1 MKFGQRLEQES
12 VPEWSIRT
20 YNPPQLGRGS
30 VSSPRPTS
38 LLTLPAST
46 SPNPVSLKEANE
58 DCRDTD
64 NVDYNSLK
72 HEIKIHTRRD
82 QARAIAIPGQ
92 ADSDLR
98 RFEEGFYEEL
108 CAQHDRVDLFVQ
120 SKTAEIA
127 SRLGAFSMN
136 RGQGHRGDDFANE
149 VAIDHLEHAI
159 ARLAERCAIA
169 PATLKSHKR
178 LLRYQQDV
186 LRCGEDIQALAR
198 FTHAQIEAFR
208 KILKKYKVCVT
219 NSS

>member
-1 MKFGQRLEQES
+1 MEHPYVQFLPTGPRIYLLPSAKQS
-12 VPEWSIRT
+12 
-20 YNPPQLGRGS
+20 
-30 VSSPRPTS
+30 SSP
-38 LLTLPAST
+38 PAST
-46 SPNPVSLKEANE
+46 SPNPVPLKEANE

-92 ADSDLR
+92 ADTDLR

-136 RGQGHRGDDFANE
+136 RGQGHRGGR
-149 VAIDHLEHAI
+149 
-159 ARLAERCAIA
+159 RLC
-169 PATLKSHKR
+169 
-178 LLRYQQDV
+178 
-186 LRCGEDIQALAR
+186 
-198 FTHAQIEAFR
+198 
-208 KILKKYKVCVT
+208 
-219 NSS
+219 